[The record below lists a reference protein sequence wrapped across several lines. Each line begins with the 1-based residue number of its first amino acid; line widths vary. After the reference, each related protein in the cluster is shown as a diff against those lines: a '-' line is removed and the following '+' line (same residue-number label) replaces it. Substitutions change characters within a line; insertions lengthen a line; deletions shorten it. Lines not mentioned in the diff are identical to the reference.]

1 MALNSPNPAAIV
13 IKGLM
18 DEANQDGKQ
27 YARQDGEWSEVAP
40 AAGKNILINGN
51 FTVNQYGTDLDAQYA
66 LTSAD
71 NYYVDRWVKRASSR
85 ITQMVED
92 VNYEPSTEY
101 TLSCYRQD
109 GSRVSVTANSP
120 AGGHWDIATTHNL
133 PLYFTDRKIQMEK
146 GDTATEFEHEDI
158 GTTLLKC
165 KRYYI
170 NRLGY
175 AGWKSLPRP
184 IFSMISK
191 WNQRAYG
198 FAPFDVQMRVPP
210 QVVLYAYDG
219 MAKNTAWYVK
229 GESVI
234 NNVYAGGLDVMGFDT
249 LVCDVSPFFP
259 NTTDTVNV
267 YYTADA
273 EL

>member
-1 MALNSPNPAAIV
+1 MALNSSNPAAIV
-13 IKGLM
+13 VKGLM

-27 YARQDGEWSEVAP
+27 YARQDGEWSEVSP

-120 AGGHWDIATTHNL
+120 VSGHWDITTTHNL
-133 PLYFTDRKIQMEK
+133 ALYFTDRKIQMEK

-158 GTTLLKC
+158 GTTLAKC
-165 KRYYI
+165 QRYYYK
-170 NRLGY
+170 NGGHSMGY
-175 AGWKSLPRP
+175 AYAGQPLIVWRMPVNMRIAPAILSVGGQGYSYTAGGATSYNNPTSVSLD
-184 IFSMISK
+184 
-191 WNQRAYG
+191 
-198 FAPFDVQMRVPP
+198 AP
-210 QVVLYAYDG
+210 
-219 MAKNTAWYVK
+219 TAWSVK
-229 GESVI
+229 I
-234 NNVYAGGLDVMGFDT
+234 RYIGGTWGNGAPAHGAAVE
-249 LVCDVSPFFP
+249 
-259 NTTDTVNV
+259 
-267 YYTADA
+267 YYHEFSLDA
-273 EL
+273 EIPA

>member
-120 AGGHWDIATTHNL
+120 VSGHWDITTTHNL

-146 GDTATEFEHEDI
+146 GDTATEFELEDI
-158 GTTLLKC
+158 GTTLAKC
-165 KRYYI
+165 QRYFYRI
-170 NRLGY
+170 VGRASGYKHNGYLLANFSVPQFRDIPVITVIDFGGYESSNNGARANYTPSNLSQGIYDHGGRGITLRLQG
-175 AGWKSLPRP
+175 GTWSS
-184 IFSMISK
+184 F
-191 WNQRAYG
+191 
-198 FAPFDVQMRVPP
+198 VPT
-210 QVVLYAYDG
+210 DG
-219 MAKNTAWYVK
+219 SGIWGSGIY
-229 GESVI
+229 
-234 NNVYAGGLDVMGFDT
+234 F
-249 LVCDVSPFFP
+249 
-259 NTTDTVNV
+259 
-267 YYTADA
+267 ADA